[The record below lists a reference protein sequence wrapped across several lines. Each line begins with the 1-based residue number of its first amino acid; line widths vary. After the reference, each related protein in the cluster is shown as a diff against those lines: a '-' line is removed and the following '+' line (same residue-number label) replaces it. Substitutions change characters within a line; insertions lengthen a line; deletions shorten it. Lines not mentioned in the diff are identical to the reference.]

1 MIYLIAF
8 LAFIFT
14 LLGGWFALRFSDR
27 LHLVLGFS
35 AGAVLGVAFF
45 DLLPEAL
52 ELGESL
58 GPTVITSFIGFSF
71 VAYLILD
78 RLILLH
84 PHGEGDCHNKDHRPR
99 GWFSAG
105 TLALHSF
112 FDGLAIGLA
121 LQVSWAVGLVVAI
134 AVLAHKFSDGINT
147 VGVVLKGGHEGHESE
162 HDQKREANVWLWA
175 SSIAPVLGIL
185 ASSFFALQAQTLGLM
200 LAVFCGFFLYIGAS
214 ELLPESHHG
223 HSTKWTTV
231 ATLLG
236 IGVIFAVVKLAGI

>member
-1 MIYLIAF
+1 MLYLIAF
-8 LAFIFT
+8 FAFAFT

-27 LHLVLGFS
+27 LHLMLGFS
-35 AGAVLGVAFF
+35 AGAVIGVAFF

-52 ELGESL
+52 NLGSAF
-58 GPTVITSFIGFSF
+58 GSSTIAMIIGLSF
-71 VAYLILD
+71 VAYLIID
-78 RLILLH
+78 RLVLFQ
-84 PHGEGDCHNKDHRPR
+84 PFCDGDCHNEGHRSR

-112 FDGLAIGLA
+112 LDGLAIGLA
-121 LQVSWAVGLVVAI
+121 LQVSWQVGLVVTL
-134 AVLAHKFSDGINT
+134 AVLAHKFSDGINI
-147 VGVVLKGGHEGHESE
+147 VGVILKQADSTQS
-162 HDQKREANVWLWA
+162 DQKNKKQEAYRWLWV
-175 SSIAPVLGIL
+175 SSLAPVFGIL
-185 ASSFFALQAQTLGLM
+185 ASAFFVLSEQTLGLM

-236 IGVIFAVVKLAGI
+236 LGVIFVIIKLAGI

>member
-1 MIYLIAF
+1 MLYLIAF
-8 LAFIFT
+8 LAFAFT

-27 LHLVLGFS
+27 LHLMLGFS
-35 AGAVLGVAFF
+35 AGAVIGVAFF

-52 ELGESL
+52 NLGSTF
-58 GPTVITSFIGFSF
+58 GSSAIAMMIGFSF
-71 VAYLILD
+71 VVYLIID
-78 RLILLH
+78 RLVLFQPLCD
-84 PHGEGDCHNKDHRPR
+84 GDCHNEDHRPR

-112 FDGLAIGLA
+112 LDGLAIGLA
-121 LQVSWAVGLVVAI
+121 LQVSWQVGLVVTL
-134 AVLAHKFSDGINT
+134 AVLAHKFSDGINI
-147 VGVVLKGGHEGHESE
+147 VGVILKQAGSNQS
-162 HDQKREANVWLWA
+162 DQKNKKQEAYRWLWV
-175 SSIAPVLGIL
+175 SSLAPVFGIL
-185 ASSFFALQAQTLGLM
+185 ASAFFVLSEQTLGLM

-236 IGVIFAVVKLAGI
+236 LGVIFVVVKIAGI

>member
-1 MIYLIAF
+1 MLYLIAF
-8 LAFIFT
+8 LALAFT

-27 LHLVLGFS
+27 LHLILGFS
-35 AGAVLGVAFF
+35 AGAVIGVAFF

-52 ELGESL
+52 NLGQSL
-58 GPTVITSFIGFSF
+58 GSTTVTSFIGLSF

-78 RLILLH
+78 RLVLFH
-84 PHGEGDCHNKDHRPR
+84 PHGEGDCHNEDHRSR

-112 FDGLAIGLA
+112 LDGLAIGLA
-121 LQVSWAVGLVVAI
+121 LQVSWQVGLVVTL
-134 AVLAHKFSDGINT
+134 AVLAHKFSDGINI
-147 VGVVLKGGHEGHESE
+147 VSVVLKNASHCQTDEQG
-162 HDQKREANVWLWA
+162 QKREAYRWLWA
-175 SSIAPVLGIL
+175 SSIAPVFGIL
-185 ASSFFALQAQTLGLM
+185 ASSFFTLQAQTLGLM

-236 IGVIFAVVKLAGI
+236 LGVIFAVVKIAGL